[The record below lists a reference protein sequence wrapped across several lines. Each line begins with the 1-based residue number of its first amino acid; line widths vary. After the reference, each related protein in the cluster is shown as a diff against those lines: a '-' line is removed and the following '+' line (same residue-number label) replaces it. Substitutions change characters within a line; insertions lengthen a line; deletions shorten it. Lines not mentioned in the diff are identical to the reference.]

1 MSQIALPLGWPADER
16 QEDFIVGETNAAAVR
31 HLDHWGT
38 WPVMA
43 TILTGPRK
51 SGRSLLGRLFARR
64 SGGRLIDDAD
74 RRPEDE
80 LFHAWNDAQASRKP
94 LLLVADEPPPAWR
107 VRLPDLRSR
116 LAATPAVALAD
127 PDDRLAAA
135 LLEKLF
141 VQRNLQPQAELIAW
155 LLPRIERTHVEIIR
169 TVDALDEAALAK
181 RARLSVKLAREVFG
195 TRQEDLF

>member
-1 MSQIALPLGWPADER
+1 MGQIALPLGWPADER
-16 QEDFIVGETNAAAVR
+16 QEDFIIAESNAAAVR
-31 HLDHWGT
+31 HLEHWGT

-43 TILTGPRK
+43 TILSGPRK
-51 SGRSLLGRLFARR
+51 SGRSLLGRLFAKR

-80 LFHAWNDAQASRKP
+80 LFHAWNDAQTTRRP
-94 LLLVADEPPPAWR
+94 LLLIADEPPPAWK

-116 LAATPAVALAD
+116 LSATPLVALGD

-141 VQRNLQPQAELIAW
+141 VQRNLQPQADLISW
-155 LLPRIERTHVEIIR
+155 LLPRIERTHVDIIR

-181 RARLSVKLAREVFG
+181 RARLSVKLARELFG

>member
-1 MSQIALPLGWPADER
+1 MNQMALPLGWPADER
-16 QEDFIVGETNAAAVR
+16 QEDFIVSETNAAAVR

-64 SGGRLIDDAD
+64 SGGPLIDDAD
-74 RRPEDE
+74 RRSETDI
-80 LFHAWNDAQASRKP
+80 FHAWNDAQSTRRP
-94 LLLVADEPPPAWR
+94 LLLIADVPPPAWS

-116 LAATPAVALAD
+116 LGATPVVTLGD

-135 LLEKLF
+135 LFEKMF
-141 VQRNLQPQAELIAW
+141 AQRNLSPPPELIAW
-155 LLPRIERTHVEIIR
+155 LLPRIERTHVEILR
-169 TVDALDEAALAK
+169 AVDALDEAALAK
-181 RARLSVKLAREVFG
+181 RARLSVKLARSVFG
-195 TRQEDLF
+195 TSQEELF